1 MKKNLFYLSFVVLSL
16 LFSLAS
22 CKDDKEE
29 PELPPV
35 VEDILA
41 QYSGD
46 KVKLTVDGNTVSG
59 DAQVDLLQMDDKSLT
74 IKLSNVIPGV
84 KEFLIPNADFE
95 AVTRSAY
102 ISKLDG
108 KASDP
113 VTGYDVTFA
122 GTVDEGVLTATI
134 TATEIKGD
142 SIHAK
147 NAGLTS
153 KTFKG
158 KMTIDVSNI
167 PTPIEMEQRVY
178 TSTAANRDTSC
189 IKLQIN
195 NFAFQ
200 GIKLGDISLNN
211 ILVVRR
217 GEQDGKPIYGFKA
230 ENQEMTLEVVGDVMI
245 DVQGTIIGDNMNL
258 NLGVNAVSVGLTVNV
273 GFDGKIVEESADTK
287 TEITVTGDAVAEG
300 VTSSG
305 STYTFKVWE
314 STPAEKL
321 MLTPVVKI
329 PETAVLDSV
338 VIYYV
343 KDKKTEKIDINTPI
357 DFSKFGESDYVG
369 YHITPED
376 VRYPAKKMLKI
387 VRLAEV
393 STVYDMTEW
402 VIDPENDKPTPK
414 GLVNSNLAAT
424 FFPMFG
430 IDVPVPVVK
439 ADDNSAEITTS
450 RTVAAEPNGLVPGVT
465 AGTLF
470 IGEFKVD
477 IFNTLKSTHFG
488 IPYNNKPV
496 DFKITYKFTP
506 GTTFYKTIQNDEGGN
521 ITEVMPNEKDECSI
535 NAYLYE
541 VSSYA
546 ETLDGTN
553 INTSNKVIL
562 KAVLADGSAKADYT
576 SVTIPFT
583 EIGNGSYDPAK
594 KYKLAIVC
602 SSSKRG
608 DEFMGAD
615 GSKLWVKYLEVT
627 TR

>member
-1 MKKNLFYLSFVVLSL
+1 MKKNLFYLSFTVLCI

-46 KVKLTVDGNTVSG
+46 KVKVSVDGAAITEG
-59 DAQVDLLQMDDKSLT
+59 AQIDLLQMDDKSLT
-74 IKLSNVIPGV
+74 IKLINVIPGV

-95 AVTRSAY
+95 AATRSAY
-102 ISKLDG
+102 ISKLSG

-113 VTGYDVTFA
+113 VIGYEVTFE
-122 GTVDEGVLTATI
+122 GTVDEGVLTASIGTL
-134 TATEIKGD
+134 EILGD

-147 NAGLTS
+147 KAGLTG

-158 KMTIDVSNI
+158 KMIIDVSNI
-167 PTPIEMEQRVY
+167 PNPIEMEQRVY
-178 TSTAANRDTSC
+178 TSTAANRDSSS
-189 IKLQIN
+189 IRLQIN
-195 NFAFQ
+195 DFAFQ

-211 ILVVRR
+211 ILVIRR
-217 GEQDGKPIYGFKA
+217 GEQNGKPIYAFKS
-230 ENQEMTLEVVGDVMI
+230 EGQEMTLDVVGDVLI
-245 DVQGTIIGDNMNL
+245 DVKGTIIGEEINL
-258 NLGVNAVSVGLTVNV
+258 DLGVNAVSVGLTVNV
-273 GFDGKIVEESADTK
+273 GFNGNIVEESADTK
-287 TEITVTGDAVAEG
+287 TEISVTGDAIAEG
-300 VTSSG
+300 VTASG
-305 STYTFKVWE
+305 NTYSFKVWE

-321 MLTPVVKI
+321 VFTPVVKI

-338 VIYYV
+338 VINYV
-343 KDKKTEKIDINTPI
+343 SAKKTEKIALDTPI
-357 DFSKFGESDYVG
+357 DFSKLGESDYVA
-369 YHITPED
+369 YHVTPED
-376 VRYPAKKMLKI
+376 VRYPSKKMLKI

-393 STVYDMTEW
+393 NTVYDMTEW
-402 VIDPENDKPTPK
+402 VIDAGNEKLTPK
-414 GLVNSNLAAT
+414 GLTNSNLAAT
-424 FFPMFG
+424 FFPAFG
-430 IDVPVPVVK
+430 INVPVPVVK
-439 ADDNSAEITTS
+439 ADDSSAEITTS
-450 RTVAAEPNGLVPGVT
+450 RTVAKEPNGLVPGVT

-470 IGEFKVD
+470 VGEFKVD

-488 IPYNNKPV
+488 IPYAKKPV
-496 DFKITYKFTP
+496 DFKITYRYTP
-506 GTTFYKTIQNDEGGN
+506 GTTFYKTVQNEDGGN
-521 ITEVMPNEKDECSI
+521 ITEVVPNEKDECSI

-541 VSSYA
+541 VSNYA

-562 KAVLADGSAKADYT
+562 KAVLSDGSAKAGFT
-576 SVTIPFT
+576 TVTIPFK
-583 EIGNGSYDPAK
+583 EIGNGSFDPAK

-627 TR
+627 H